1 MSTQSDG
8 LVGRIGSFGRQA
20 FGNGWTTERFV
31 ILSLL
36 GLVLVSFGPR
46 FQVYLFT
53 EFLII
58 ALFAVAFN
66 LLYGYTGLLS
76 FGHAMFFGA
85 GAYGLAIV
93 FRDYQSALA
102 DVVGTGL
109 APLATFVVG
118 GFVGLLLVLLLA
130 IPVGYLSVRLEEIY
144 FALITLAF
152 GMLFYSLLLQDPNGL
167 TNGTDGIFVLLGT
180 VEIGGT
186 EFRLGERRIYYY
198 ITAAVVT
205 VSIYAI
211 WRIVNSPFGTICKA
225 LRESPDRAAA
235 LGVNVT
241 VHRWMT
247 FVVSA
252 LFVGVAGVLIAGF
265 TNVATPNEAHWSM
278 SATPVVATVIGGASY
293 FAGPIV
299 GAFLYHYVRWG
310 ISRFPALEAYWELF
324 FGIMLIVVVLY
335 FKQGAAGGLVMFG
348 AWLQDV
354 RAAYDRGGAGEAAS
368 FVGDSVA
375 AKGRAVVARIA
386 AIVRAYVNFLKTLLG
401 VRDGGAGR

>member
-1 MSTQSDG
+1 MSTQNDG
-8 LVGRIGSFGRQA
+8 LVDRIGNVGRQA
-20 FGNGWTTERFV
+20 IGNGWTTERFA
-31 ILSLL
+31 LL
-36 GLVLVSFGPR
+36 GLLALVVVSVGPQ
-46 FQVYLFT
+46 FQIYLFT

-93 FRDYQSALA
+93 LRDYQSAIA
-102 DVVGTGL
+102 EIVGTGL

-118 GFVGLLLVLLLA
+118 GIAGVALALLLA

-152 GMLFYSLLLQDPNGL
+152 GMLFYSLLLQDPYGL
-167 TNGTDGIFVLLGT
+167 TNGSDGIFVALGG
-180 VEIGGT
+180 VELGGT
-186 EFRLGERRIYYY
+186 QFRLAGRRIYYY
-198 ITAAVVT
+198 ITATVVT
-205 VSIYAI
+205 ISIYAI

-235 LGVNVT
+235 LGINVS

-247 FVVSA
+247 FIVSA
-252 LFVGVAGVLIAGF
+252 LFVSIAGVLIAGF
-265 TNVATPNEAHWSM
+265 SSVATPNEAHWSM

-293 FAGPIV
+293 FGGPIV

-335 FKQGAAGGLVMFG
+335 FKQGAAGGLAMVG
-348 AWLQDV
+348 TWLQDV
-354 RAAYDRGGAGEAAS
+354 QAAYDRGGANAATAFVRESIGE
-368 FVGDSVA
+368 
-375 AKGRAVVARIA
+375 K
-386 AIVRAYVNFLKTLLG
+386 LG
-401 VRDGGAGR
+401 SMMSRSTTGQSDDGGTDR

>member
-1 MSTQSDG
+1 MSTQKDG
-8 LVGRIGSFGRQA
+8 FVGRIGAFGRNA
-20 FGNGWTTERFV
+20 VSNGWTTERFV
-31 ILSLL
+31 LLGLL
-36 GLVLVSFGPR
+36 GLVLVSFGPP
-46 FQVYLFT
+46 FQIYLFT

-93 FRDYQSALA
+93 MRDYQSAVA
-102 DVVGTGL
+102 DTVGTGA

-118 GFVGLLLVLLLA
+118 GLAGVLLALVIA
-130 IPVGYLSVRLEEIY
+130 VPVGYLSVRLEEIY

-152 GMLFYSLLLQDPNGL
+152 GMLFYSLLLQDPYGL
-167 TNGTDGIFVLLGT
+167 TNGSDGVFVLLGM
-180 VEIGGT
+180 VELGGT
-186 EFRLGERRIYYY
+186 EFRLSGRRTYYY
-198 ITAAVVT
+198 ITAVVVT
-205 VSIYAI
+205 LSIYAI
-211 WRIVNSPFGTICKA
+211 WRIINSPFGTICKA

-252 LFVGVAGVLIAGF
+252 LFVGIAGVLIAGF
-265 TNVATPNEAHWSM
+265 SSVATPNQAHWSM

-299 GAFLYHYVRWG
+299 GAFLYHYVRWA
-310 ISRFPALEAYWELF
+310 ITQFPTLEAYWELV
-324 FGIMLIVVVLY
+324 FGIMLIAVVLY
-335 FKQGAAGGLVMFG
+335 FKQGAAGGLVMLR
-348 AWLQDV
+348 AWLRDV
-354 RAAYDRGGAGEAAS
+354 KAAYDRDGASAAAS
-368 FVGDSVA
+368 VVSESISEKLGNAMSRDT
-375 AKGRAVVARIA
+375 GRSD
-386 AIVRAYVNFLKTLLG
+386 
-401 VRDGGAGR
+401 DGGAGR

>member
-1 MSTQSDG
+1 MSTQNDG
-8 LVGRIGSFGRQA
+8 VVDRIGTFGRQA
-20 FGNGWTTERFV
+20 VSGWTRERFV
-31 ILSLL
+31 LLSLL
-36 GLVLVSFGPR
+36 GLLLVSFAPP
-46 FQVYLFT
+46 FQVFLFT

-76 FGHAMFFGA
+76 FGHAMFYAG

-93 FRDYQSALA
+93 MRDYQQPIA

-109 APLATFVVG
+109 APLATLVVG
-118 GFVGLLLVLLLA
+118 GLVGLLLVLVLA

-152 GMLFYSLLLQDPNGL
+152 GMLFFVLLEQNPYGL
-167 TNGTDGIFVLLGT
+167 TNGTDGIFVVLGF
-180 VEIGGT
+180 VEVGGT
-186 EFRLGERRIYYY
+186 EFRLGDRRLYYY
-198 ITAAVVT
+198 LTAAVV
-205 VSIYAI
+205 VASIYAV

-265 TNVATPNEAHWSM
+265 ASVATPNMSHWST
-278 SATPVVATVIGGASY
+278 SAIPVVATVIGGAT
-293 FAGPIV
+293 FFVGPIV
-299 GAFLYHYVRWG
+299 GAFIYLYVRWG
-310 ISRFPALEAYWELF
+310 ISRFPALEDQWQLF

-335 FKQGAAGGLVMFG
+335 FKQGAAGGLFMG
-348 AWLQDV
+348 RDWLLDV
-354 RAAYDRGGAGEAAS
+354 HAAYQ
-368 FVGDSVA
+368 
-375 AKGRAVVARIA
+375 
-386 AIVRAYVNFLKTLLG
+386 
-401 VRDGGAGR
+401 RDGVGAAAAFVRESIGATFRRAMARLTSTGRDDGGVDR